1 MRLKGHA
8 RKGEKSQIALEFIIV
23 YSFVLVI
30 FLVIFALI
38 AAQRAST
45 LSAQQFSSLELI
57 TQNIATNI
65 DHALAA
71 GSGYTAT
78 IPIVGSISALP
89 YNLYISSTGVVLANM
104 TIGKQVIS
112 AEAYSSAR
120 SISVN
125 ATFQGQTANDISVY
139 SIPVYTG
146 TMRISNS
153 RGTIYIDQKP
163 VSTVGLPVSTEL
175 QSSNSGNNAFT
186 TSLKVADFNGNSEA
200 VVKGVNLGS
209 NIMQTGITI
218 TFWVN
223 YHTEPSGC
231 PSTPIVA
238 VRNQS
243 GFPWV
248 GIIAGCPSSAPT
260 NPYAFICTYNTG
272 GVCGGGGHSAPGPS
286 TLSYNKWYMLAA
298 TYNPSLTSNNFCTY
312 VDNESACNTQ
322 TGPFNATRI
331 ANMLINFD
339 WSFNYSIAN
348 VQIYNISLTPQEIY
362 AIYNEGIS
370 SKPTNTQNLVSW
382 YPLDGNMQD
391 YSGNGNAL
399 TPINPNNISY
409 SDVAQIAVKEF
420 LGTGKPANNALI
432 GMVTSHGNFVNGPV
446 SSTHADSNGTSIAYI
461 SSNTS
466 YGLTN
471 VTINGFNGNLS
482 TAGNLVA
489 WFPLNLGYGNT
500 TYSMVNNLTGTFV
513 NPSWAPMPGNSSSIY
528 AGAFDG
534 SNSIVNTTFSVP
546 HAASGITISAWVDNN
561 GKGTYEQNIAEI
573 SGEPYTHE
581 TLDIGVAGS
590 GGNAVI
596 RWSNY
601 ANTFADQPAGGT
613 IAPNTWYLV
622 TGVWSGFNNTLSI
635 YVNGKLVATGNGND
649 TGLTSIREINIGE
662 SYPGM
667 YNFNGSIAN
676 VQVYNSSLSPAQ
688 VQSIYAEGMTGTPI
702 GSAGL
707 QAWYPL
713 DGNAQDYSIYDHA
726 TSSSNMSFVSQGL
739 NATVNSNYKV
749 ASFNGQTGSSYI
761 VTPVLTGLNGASGAS
776 FNACFY
782 LDSLLNNEILISD
795 DWSSSQIMQIYIH
808 TNGQLE
814 ADYGNGGWFSV
825 ALTPQNTIKVNKRY
839 CITTTYA
846 SGGGQ
851 EIYVNGVA
859 QPLTYSVGSATS
871 TGTLASGTTGDIAYN
886 QGNGGAFAG
895 QIANIQIYNTTLTPT
910 QAKQL
915 YMQGLPF
922 YKKLNVSV

>member
-1 MRLKGHA
+1 M
-8 RKGEKSQIALEFIIV
+8 
-23 YSFVLVI
+23 
-30 FLVIFALI
+30 
-38 AAQRAST
+38 
-45 LSAQQFSSLELI
+45 
-57 TQNIATNI
+57 
-65 DHALAA
+65 
-71 GSGYTAT
+71 
-78 IPIVGSISALP
+78 
-89 YNLYISSTGVVLANM
+89 
-104 TIGKQVIS
+104 
-112 AEAYSSAR
+112 
-120 SISVN
+120 
-125 ATFQGQTANDISVY
+125 
-139 SIPVYTG
+139 
-146 TMRISNS
+146 
-153 RGTIYIDQKP
+153 
-163 VSTVGLPVSTEL
+163 
-175 QSSNSGNNAFT
+175 
-186 TSLKVADFNGNSEA
+186 
-200 VVKGVNLGS
+200 
-209 NIMQTGITI
+209 
-218 TFWVN
+218 
-223 YHTEPSGC
+223 
-231 PSTPIVA
+231 
-238 VRNQS
+238 
-243 GFPWV
+243 
-248 GIIAGCPSSAPT
+248 
-260 NPYAFICTYNTG
+260 
-272 GVCGGGGHSAPGPS
+272 
-286 TLSYNKWYMLAA
+286 
-298 TYNPSLTSNNFCTY
+298 
-312 VDNESACNTQ
+312 
-322 TGPFNATRI
+322 
-331 ANMLINFD
+331 
-339 WSFNYSIAN
+339 
-348 VQIYNISLTPQEIY
+348 
-362 AIYNEGIS
+362 
-370 SKPTNTQNLVSW
+370 
-382 YPLDGNMQD
+382 
-391 YSGNGNAL
+391 
-399 TPINPNNISY
+399 
-409 SDVAQIAVKEF
+409 
-420 LGTGKPANNALI
+420 
-432 GMVTSHGNFVNGPV
+432 
-446 SSTHADSNGTSIAYI
+446 
-461 SSNTS
+461 
-466 YGLTN
+466 
-471 VTINGFNGNLS
+471 
-482 TAGNLVA
+482 
-489 WFPLNLGYGNT
+489 
-500 TYSMVNNLTGTFV
+500 
-513 NPSWAPMPGNSSSIY
+513 
-528 AGAFDG
+528 
-534 SNSIVNTTFSVP
+534 
-546 HAASGITISAWVDNN
+546 
-561 GKGTYEQNIAEI
+561 
-573 SGEPYTHE
+573 
-581 TLDIGVAGS
+581 DIGVAGS

-613 IAPNTWYLV
+613 IAPNTWYLI

>member
-1 MRLKGHA
+1 MMRLKGHA

-89 YNLYISSTGVVLANM
+89 YNLYLSSTGVVLANM

-125 ATFQGQTANDISVY
+125 ATFQSQTANGISVY
-139 SIPVYTG
+139 NIPVYTG

-153 RGTIYIDQKP
+153 RGTIYIDQAP
-163 VSTVGLPVSTEL
+163 VTTTDLPASMSIDNVSSTFG
-175 QSSNSGNNAFT
+175 
-186 TSLKVADFNGNSEA
+186 
-200 VVKGVNLGS
+200 
-209 NIMQTGITI
+209 
-218 TFWVN
+218 
-223 YHTEPSGC
+223 
-231 PSTPIVA
+231 
-238 VRNQS
+238 
-243 GFPWV
+243 
-248 GIIAGCPSSAPT
+248 
-260 NPYAFICTYNTG
+260 
-272 GVCGGGGHSAPGPS
+272 
-286 TLSYNKWYMLAA
+286 
-298 TYNPSLTSNNFCTY
+298 
-312 VDNESACNTQ
+312 
-322 TGPFNATRI
+322 
-331 ANMLINFD
+331 ANMLNGHIYSNMSLPSYKSITLIFNFLNTTRTTACASTFSLKFANS
-339 WSFNYSIAN
+339 WSLHGYIPQCNSPLGPGSMEIYLFNPSNSNVGQDGLPNTTTWEQVAIVLNASNNTLSAYQNGNHIFTFTPSNTLSAMSPTSIFLSRGPFEFSN
-348 VQIYNISLTPQEIY
+348 VQLYGSALNSKQIRQLYRAGIGTAPIKGQNISLWLPL
-362 AIYNEGIS
+362 NG
-370 SKPTNTQNLVSW
+370 NLK
-382 YPLDGNMQD
+382 D
-391 YSGNGNAL
+391 YSGNGNAASIAGSITY
-399 TPINPNNISY
+399 TPITEINLHTKTGSGIAANTPVGAVSSFGSMDVHLSNGHY
-409 SDVAQIAVKEF
+409 LSDAN
-420 LGTGKPANNALI
+420 GTINAF
-432 GMVTSHGNFVNGPV
+432 VTSN
-446 SSTHADSNGTSIAYI
+446 S
-461 SSNTS
+461 S
-466 YGLTN
+466 YGMAN

-482 TAGNLVA
+482 TVGNLVA
-489 WFPLNLGYGNT
+489 WFPLDLGYGNT

-513 NPSWAPMPGNSSSIY
+513 NPSWAPIPGNSSSIY

-561 GKGTYEQNIAEI
+561 GKGNYWQNIAEI

-581 TLDIGVAGS
+581 TLGIGVTGS
-590 GGNAVI
+590 GGNAAI

-649 TGLTSIREINIGE
+649 TGLTSIREINIGGA
-662 SYPGM
+662 YPGM
-667 YNFNGSIAN
+667 NTFNGSIAN

-688 VQSIYAEGMTGTPI
+688 VQSLYAEGMTGTPI
-702 GSAGL
+702 GSSGL

-726 TSSSNMSFVSQGL
+726 TSSSNTSFVSQKINTTTNG
-739 NATVNSNYKV
+739 NYKV
-749 ASFNGQTGSSYI
+749 ASFNGDSSITINVPGENTATGGYNTAAFWIYDKNVNTVPFSISSAGY
-761 VTPVLTGLNGASGAS
+761 GLYLPNRDCFGFDGGGGNVYGMNFSNYMDKYTFVVAEFYNG
-776 FNACFY
+776 
-782 LDSLLNNEILISD
+782 NEI
-795 DWSSSQIMQIYIH
+795 SSRLYIDGKSEPLSFCDGTSGSGSANGVIYIGGNWDLGTGYNLDGYM
-808 TNGQLE
+808 TN
-814 ADYGNGGWFSV
+814 V
-825 ALTPQNTIKVNKRY
+825 
-839 CITTTYA
+839 
-846 SGGGQ
+846 
-851 EIYVNGVA
+851 
-859 QPLTYSVGSATS
+859 
-871 TGTLASGTTGDIAYN
+871 
-886 QGNGGAFAG
+886 
-895 QIANIQIYNTTLTPT
+895 QIYNTALTQT
-910 QAKQL
+910 QVQQL